1 MAAEEGKTP
10 TPTPVVTVSDATAMA
25 EKLEEALKYS
35 QKKYE
40 YLLKDIELLK
50 KEVELV
56 QKTAEIT
63 GDQTSVLQKQNELKK
78 LTLEEEAARL
88 LKTKEITDL
97 TTKELERL
105 VEIAEQVKEIERT
118 QKEIAGAKAKG
129 GELAKLLGIDENNKN
144 SLTYRLFSQPK
155 AFFQGF
161 TDQVKEAGGITQALT
176 AGIVNAIENQTKKAF
191 FAYDNAAS
199 SLAKIAGS
207 NEQMQK
213 VLADTAR
220 GATQY
225 GISFEQAGKA
235 IEGLY
240 TELNT
245 FTTLSQAAQEQ
256 LVISTAKLDRLGI
269 SSQQSAKQ
277 IGTLTQIM
285 GMTEVQAGK
294 TSEQLAGFALSIG
307 KSPQQIATDFAAAS
321 NSLAAYGKDM
331 VDVFKN
337 LEVQSKATGVAVSDL
352 VRIAEKF
359 QTFEGAASSAGK
371 LNAALGGGFVN
382 AMELLEASAED
393 PSKAIDLLRTRL
405 NDAGLAFDQMS
416 FYEKKM
422 IADAA
427 GFKSVEEASR
437 ILSMNNAEAERAAK
451 GAAERANQQKLVNEA
466 VERSIPIQQKLEMLM
481 ANFAIVMRPV
491 VEIISGFISGLA
503 WVIDNVPGLNYILMI
518 LVGIFGSM
526 MVLGQ
531 IVALF
536 RSSAAALGLFNTVAA
551 ATAPA
556 ATPAAGSLTTLG
568 TSAAAA
574 APGLVALGGG
584 LFSVLGPIALLVGSV
599 ALLVASFALL
609 AYGVGYVVGKF
620 VELFT
625 VITNLGPNTKSLIL
639 LSSSMLLFAN
649 PAAMAGMLAFASG
662 LMAIAIALKL
672 MPDSTVIAFSAVTEH
687 IAKIATVEKG
697 NTAFGKQT
705 KEMIDAINDFDL
717 GSSQVESLERI
728 LKSIN
733 SQQQTQQQINVQP
746 PQVKVF
752 VGTKEI
758 KDVVIQTNNGGS
770 IIPAEALMPITTTR

>member
-1 MAAEEGKTP
+1 MAAEEGKGTA
-10 TPTPVVTVSDATAMA
+10 PVATVSDATAMA
-25 EKLEEALKYS
+25 ERLQEALKYS
-35 QKKYE
+35 QNKYE

-50 KEVELV
+50 KEFELV
-56 QKTAEIT
+56 KQTAEIT

-78 LTLEEEAARL
+78 LTLEAEAAEL
-88 LKTKEITDL
+88 LKKKEISEL
-97 TTKELERL
+97 TKTELETL
-105 VEIAEQVKEIERT
+105 VDIAEQVKEIERT

-144 SLTYRLFSQPK
+144 SLTYRLFSEPK

-161 TDQVKEAGGITQALT
+161 ADQVKDAGGITKSIT
-176 AGIVNAIENQTKKAF
+176 AGIVNAIEVQTKKAF
-191 FAYDNAAS
+191 FAYDNAAA

-207 NEQMQK
+207 NEQMQS
-213 VLADTAR
+213 VLANTAR

-245 FTTLSQAAQEQ
+245 FTTLSQTAQEQ

-307 KSPQQIATDFAAAS
+307 KSPQQIATDFAGAS
-321 NSLAAYGKDM
+321 DRLGAYGKNM
-331 VDVFKN
+331 LDVFKN
-337 LEVQSKATGVAVSDL
+337 LEVQSKATGVAVNDL
-352 VRIAEKF
+352 IRITEKF
-359 QTFEGAASSAGK
+359 QTFEGAATSAGK

-416 FYEKKM
+416 FYEQKM

-437 ILSMNNAEAERAAK
+437 ILSMNNAEAERATK
-451 GAAERANQQKLVNEA
+451 AASERADQQKLVNEA
-466 VERSIPIQQKLEMLM
+466 VERSIPIQQKLELLM
-481 ANFAIVMRPV
+481 ANLAIVMQTP
-491 VEIISGFISGLA
+491 VEILSKFISGLA
-503 WVIDNVPGLNYILMI
+503 WLADEVPILSYILGGLLVIIGGFII
-518 LVGIFGSM
+518 LAKI
-526 MVLGQ
+526 
-531 IVALF
+531 IALVK
-536 RSSAAALGLFNTVAA
+536 SAAAVFASFNTVAA

-556 ATPAAGSLTTLG
+556 TAPLSAGITEAG
-568 TSAAAA
+568 VSAATA
-574 APGLVALGGG
+574 APGITAFGGS
-584 LFSVLGPIALLVGSV
+584 LFATLAPIALLVASV

-639 LSSSMLLFAN
+639 LSSSMLLFSN

-662 LMAIAIALKL
+662 LMAISTALKL
-672 MPDSTVIAFSAVTEH
+672 MPDSTVLAFSAVTEH

-717 GSSQVESLERI
+717 GTAQVESLERI
-728 LKSIN
+728 LKSMN

-746 PQVKVF
+746 PEVKVYLGNEPIKGI
-752 VGTKEI
+752 VTKI
-758 KDVVIQTNNGGS
+758 ITGGS
-770 IIPAEALMPITTTR
+770 NLSPQTTGVPSK

>member
-1 MAAEEGKTP
+1 MAAEEGKGTA
-10 TPTPVVTVSDATAMA
+10 PVATVSDATAMA
-25 EKLEEALKYS
+25 ERLQEALKYS
-35 QKKYE
+35 QNKYE

-50 KEVELV
+50 KEFELV
-56 QKTAEIT
+56 KQTAEIT

-78 LTLEEEAARL
+78 TTLEADAARI
-88 LKTKEITDL
+88 LKGKQISELTKTELETLVDIAEKIKEID
-97 TTKELERL
+97 RL
-105 VEIAEQVKEIERT
+105 
-118 QKEIAGAKAKG
+118 QKEIAGAKTKG

-144 SLTYRLFSQPK
+144 SLTYRLFSEPK
-155 AFFQGF
+155 AYFQGF
-161 TDQVKEAGGITQALT
+161 ADQVKDAGGITKSIT
-176 AGIVNAIENQTKKAF
+176 AGIVNAIEVQTKKAF
-191 FAYDNAAS
+191 FAYDNAAA

-207 NEQMQK
+207 NEQMQS
-213 VLADTAR
+213 VLANTAR

-245 FTTLSQAAQEQ
+245 FTTLSQTAQEQ

-307 KSPQQIATDFAAAS
+307 KSPQQIATDFAGAS
-321 NSLAAYGKDM
+321 DRLGAYGKNM
-331 VDVFKN
+331 LDVFKN
-337 LEVQSKATGVAVSDL
+337 LEVQSKATGVAVNDL
-352 VRIAEKF
+352 IRITEKF
-359 QTFEGAASSAGK
+359 QTFEGAATSAGK

-416 FYEKKM
+416 FYEQKM

-437 ILSMNNAEAERAAK
+437 ILSMNNAQAEEDIRLK
-451 GAAERANQQKLVNEA
+451 KERANQQKLVDAA
-466 VERSIPIQQKLEMLM
+466 VVRSIPIQQKLELLM
-481 ANFAIVMRPV
+481 ANLAIVMQTP
-491 VEIISGFISGLA
+491 VEILSKFISGLA
-503 WVIDNVPGLNYILMI
+503 WLADEVPILSYILGGLLVIIGGFII
-518 LVGIFGSM
+518 LAKI
-526 MVLGQ
+526 
-531 IVALF
+531 IALVK
-536 RSSAAALGLFNTVAA
+536 SAAAVFASFNTAAA
-551 ATAPA
+551 ATAPVVA
-556 ATPAAGSLTTLG
+556 PAAGSLASLG

-574 APGLVALGGG
+574 APGLVALGTSLIEVGIG
-584 LFSVLGPIALLVGSV
+584 VALIVTPI

-639 LSSSMLLFAN
+639 LSSSMLLFSN

-662 LMAIAIALKL
+662 LMAISTALKL
-672 MPDSTVIAFSAVTEH
+672 MPDSTVLAFSAVTEH

-717 GSSQVESLERI
+717 GTAQVESLERI
-728 LKSIN
+728 LKSMN

-746 PQVKVF
+746 PEVKVYLGNEPIKGI
-752 VGTKEI
+752 VTKI
-758 KDVVIQTNNGGS
+758 ITGGS
-770 IIPAEALMPITTTR
+770 NLSPQTTGVPSK